1 MGNSLRTGRRMFG
14 VVSTVLLAA
23 TLTVAGCASSSAGS
37 SESTGGGSS
46 ASPNAS
52 ESASGAGQSASPE
65 SSGSGAAAGDT
76 VGGATV
82 TLRIAHTASS
92 AQLPVVVAQ
101 EQGFFAKHGIDAQ
114 METMTTTALAQGAN
128 IVGKQYD
135 IVFGTEPAFLSAVQS
150 GIDNVIVGG
159 DYLEQSSVQDTLLI
173 GSKKSGITNVKD
185 LEGKTVAAPSLS
197 GNLNLAAQ
205 AYIAAA
211 GVDLSKVKFIQL
223 ETSTMPDALAAGRI
237 DAAEATA
244 PISGLLLSQ
253 GNHDLGYLP
262 AAIGDPVNQ
271 ALWFSTRAWAD
282 AHPDVVKNF
291 VASLQDAVKWI
302 DDNQDAAKSLMVKI
316 TKIPAEQEQF
326 AVLSK
331 YSAQYSVDSL
341 KAWAKVIDKING
353 TKYSGMDLESLI
365 APAAR

>member
-1 MGNSLRTGRRMFG
+1 MNNSLRTGRRAFG
-14 VVSTVLLAA
+14 VVSGLLLAMA
-23 TLTVAGCASSSAGS
+23 LAVTGCSSSATGAGAS
-37 SESTGGGSS
+37 ASTGADQSGGAQSEGS
-46 ASPNAS
+46 ASP
-52 ESASGAGQSASPE
+52 
-65 SSGSGAAAGDT
+65 SGSDTTSGSAANGP
-76 VGGATV
+76 TV

-101 EQGFFAKHGIDAQ
+101 DQGFFAKHGINAKMD
-114 METMTTTALAQGAN
+114 TLTTTALAQGAN

-135 IVFGTEPAFLSAVQS
+135 IVFGTEPAFLSSVKS

-205 AYIAAA
+205 AYISAA

-271 ALWFSTRAWAD
+271 ALWFSTRSWAD
-282 AHPDVVKNF
+282 ANPGVVTDF
-291 VASLQDAVKWI
+291 VAALKDAVQWI
-302 DDNQDAAKSLMVKI
+302 DNNQDAAKSLMVKI
-316 TKIPAEQEQF
+316 TNIPAEQEKY

-331 YSAQYSVDSL
+331 YSAEYSVDSL
-341 KAWAKVIDKING
+341 KSWAKVIDKLNG
-353 TKYSGMDLESLI
+353 TDYSSLDLGSLI